1 MSTHTKVTK
10 RIANWQPIME
20 MEELLRNLSLNT
32 VCEGAECPNIAECF
46 SKKTAT
52 FMILG
57 EVCTRQC
64 AFCSVR
70 KGKAMKID
78 QEEPLNIAKASRK
91 LGLRHIVVTSVTRDD
106 LEDGGARHF
115 AETINQIKKLNPLAT
130 VEVLIPDLQG
140 KWQALEII
148 VQAKPEI
155 INHNIETVSS
165 LYEKVRPQANYER
178 SLELFRQ
185 IKQIN
190 QTIYLK
196 SGLMVGLG
204 EKDEEVLKVMDDLL
218 NVNCEILTIGQY
230 LQPSPKHIEVH
241 EYISENKFEELK
253 RKGIQKG
260 FKQVNSGRFVRS
272 SYNAGTSMQYL
283 RQV

>member
-1 MSTHTKVTK
+1 MSTQSKVTK
-10 RIANWQPIME
+10 RISNWQSIME
-20 MEELLRNLSLNT
+20 MEGILRNLSLNT
-32 VCEGAECPNIAECF
+32 VCEGAECPNIVECF

-64 AFCSVR
+64 TFCAVR

-78 QEEPLNIAKASRK
+78 PEEPLNIAKASRE

-106 LEDGGARHF
+106 LEDGGAKHF
-115 AETINQIKKLNPLAT
+115 ADTINQIKKFNSGVT

-140 KWQALEII
+140 KWEALEII

-155 INHNIETVSS
+155 INHNIETVPS
-165 LYEKVRPQANYER
+165 LYGKVRPQANYER

-185 IKQIN
+185 VKQID

-196 SGLMVGLG
+196 SGIMVGLG
-204 EKDEEVLKVMDDLL
+204 EKNEEIFKVMDDL
-218 NVNCEILTIGQY
+218 VNAHCEVLTIGQY
-230 LQPSPKHIEVH
+230 LQPSPKHLEVH
-241 EYISENKFEELK
+241 EYVSDNKFEELK
-253 RKGIQKG
+253 KAALNIG
-260 FKQVNSGRFVRS
+260 FKHVTSGRFVRS
-272 SYNAGTSMQYL
+272 SYNAVTSMNYL
-283 RQV
+283 RHG